1 MTRSAEIA
9 AASRDRRM
17 RSLAFAA
24 AFAFTLS
31 LAGSALKSTVQ
42 VYFDSIAGSLHV
54 GIGAFAW
61 STTSFAIAIAIAS
74 PVVGGL
80 ADRVGAAAVLVA
92 GTVLAGAAF
101 LVCAI
106 APGVLVFAPVYG
118 VAGAVAFTML
128 SYVPLGKLADEL
140 FRGRGEGLAYAAM
153 TNGPAVGF
161 VVLVPLWVWVG
172 SMVSWRV
179 VFAVAG
185 TVMLGLLTP
194 LALQIRRFSSEAPG
208 TVAAAA
214 TVAQIGFRQ
223 RLATALGNRSF
234 VLLALAF
241 GGCGVTMAFVDVH
254 LVADMNMAGM
264 QPPVVSGSL
273 AILGTLEILG
283 SLVAGRM
290 CDRGLIKLTL
300 MLGYAVRGVAMLLF
314 AVTPTMVTSL
324 GFGAVFGASYMMTV
338 VSTVLWV
345 ARLLPAGSRATAMGF
360 VWAVHS
366 IGAAAS
372 SQLGAYA
379 AQSLN
384 SYTQVSL
391 VEAIV
396 VLGSLLLVAGLTAP
410 SSPALTLDD
419 APPGEAEVVADGQAS
434 RGARRGARPNPDSS
448 PPR

>member
-1 MTRSAEIA
+1 VTSPADVSGIARELRTRS
-9 AASRDRRM
+9 
-17 RSLAFAA
+17 LVFAA
-24 AFAFTLS
+24 ALAFTLS

-42 VYFDSIAGSLHV
+42 VYFDSMADSLDV
-54 GIGAFAW
+54 GIAAFAW
-61 STTSFAIAIAIAS
+61 STTTFALVIAIAS

-80 ADRVGAAAVLVA
+80 ADRFGGAAVLVA
-92 GTVLAGAAF
+92 GTALAGAAF
-101 LVCAI
+101 LLCAI
-106 APGVLVFAPVYG
+106 APVVLVFAPVYG
-118 VAGAVAFTML
+118 VIGAVAFTML

-140 FRGRGEGLAYAAM
+140 FAGRGEGLAYAAM

-161 VVLVPLWVWVG
+161 IVLVPLWVWVG

-185 TVMLGLLTP
+185 AVMLVLLTP
-194 LALQIRRFSSEAPG
+194 LALQIRRLSGEEPG
-208 TVAAAA
+208 AGAAA
-214 TVAQIGFRQ
+214 TAVRTSFRQ
-223 RLATALGNRSF
+223 RLATALSNRPF

-264 QPPVVSGSL
+264 HPTVVSSSL

-283 SLVAGRM
+283 SLAAGRM

-314 AVTPTMVTSL
+314 AVTPTAATSL
-324 GFGAVFGASYMMTV
+324 AFGAAFGASYMLTV
-338 VSTVLWV
+338 VATSLWV
-345 ARLLPAGSRATAMGF
+345 ARLLPAGSRATAMGL
-360 VWAVHS
+360 VWTVHS

-379 AQSLN
+379 AQSLD

-391 VEAIV
+391 VEAVV
-396 VLGSLLLVAGLTAP
+396 VLGSLLLVAGLTVPAARATTDDDGAP
-410 SSPALTLDD
+410 S
-419 APPGEAEVVADGQAS
+419 GEGQGNDETRAS
-434 RGARRGARPNPDSS
+434 RGAAAAREA
-448 PPR
+448 